1 MVITSV
7 RCCSPLNRLIHHIIM
22 IVVLLLKS
30 LTYLIQHPPGTYANQ
45 MAFLLQQTLQTLTPS
60 ATPSIGNLLS
70 QLQMVSQSNNIHT
83 SKQYLMYEY
92 NLGARTSS
100 AARRCCFRLT
110 AASTATTSCRTSCSC
125 CVTCYIIIIIITDQ
139 NHQQHLFHNNI
150 NRPLFII
157 IHIRFLLAV
166 SITTKLKQYL

>member
-1 MVITSV
+1 MLQSTQQVNPSY
-7 RCCSPLNRLIHHIIM
+7 IM

-70 QLQMVSQSNNIHT
+70 QLQLVSQSNNIHT
-83 SKQYLMYEY
+83 SKLYLMYEY
-92 NLGARTSS
+92 NFGARTSS

-125 CVTCYIIIIIITDQ
+125 CVTSQNSVLGTMSSPTKIISNT
-139 NHQQHLFHNNI
+139 F
-150 NRPLFII
+150 
-157 IHIRFLLAV
+157 
-166 SITTKLKQYL
+166 STTTLTGHCSS